1 MPRLPYTQLRQVDL
15 INEVEMGWIIPAL
28 LWFALTLLAA
38 RRDRYR
44 IQANIEGM
52 YKLSKQ
58 AAKNRSIIV
67 AGLIFLPVFVIMV
80 LGIWLGKTHQ
90 IGEFGMLLFCVVG
103 LLWWLIGYLLTG
115 GNSRAS

>member
-1 MPRLPYTQLRQVDL
+1 MD
-15 INEVEMGWIIPAL
+15 WIIPVL
-28 LWFALTLLAA
+28 LWFALTLLVAW
-38 RRDRYR
+38 RNTYR
-44 IQANIEGM
+44 IQANIEGP

>member
-1 MPRLPYTQLRQVDL
+1 MD
-15 INEVEMGWIIPAL
+15 WIIPVL
-28 LWFALTLLAA
+28 LWFALTLLVAW
-38 RRDRYR
+38 RNTYR

-58 AAKNRSIIV
+58 AAKNHSIIV
-67 AGLIFLPVFVIMV
+67 AGLIFLPIFVIMG